1 MDNTTQ
7 PQPQITF
14 TLIAASEEHF
24 PYAEEICEVIAES
37 AKQRGTGIAKRH
49 PDYIRTKMRE
59 GKAVIALTEDK
70 RFAGFCYIETWEHG
84 KYVANSGLIVAPEF
98 RKQHLARRIKKA
110 VLDLSRTKFPDAK
123 IFGITTS
130 AAVLKIN
137 SELGYRAAHF
147 TELTTD
153 DAFWK
158 GCESCNNF
166 DILQRTE
173 RKMCLCTGM
182 LYDPAEE
189 ERKNQAAPALV
200 SITIPTPHITGVPL

>member
-1 MDNTTQ
+1 MNTNTSAQ
-7 PQPQITF
+7 NIIF
-14 TLIAASEEHF
+14 TIYNAGEQHF
-24 PYAEEICEVIAES
+24 VYAEEICEVIAES

-49 PDYIRTKMRE
+49 PDYIRSKMRE
-59 GKAVIALTEDK
+59 GKAVIALTLDN
-70 RFAGFCYIETWEHG
+70 RFAGFCYIETWEDK

-98 RKQHLARRIKKA
+98 RKQHLAKRIKKA
-110 VLDLSRTKFPDAK
+110 AFELSRIKFPEAK

-137 SELGYRAAHF
+137 SDLGYRAAHF

-182 LYDPAEE
+182 LFDPAEE
-189 ERKNQAAPALV
+189 ARKISSDLV
-200 SITIPTPHITGVPL
+200 SIELPTEPTLAEA

>member
-1 MDNTTQ
+1 MNTTTHAHH
-7 PQPQITF
+7 ITF
-14 TLIAASEEHF
+14 TIHNAGEQHF
-24 PYAEEICEVIAES
+24 AYADEICEVIAES
-37 AKQRGTGIAKRH
+37 AKLRGTGIAKRH
-49 PDYIRTKMRE
+49 PDYIRSKMRE
-59 GKAVIALTEDK
+59 GKAVIALTHDN
-70 RFAGFCYIETWEHG
+70 RFAGFCYIETWEDK

-98 RKQHLARRIKKA
+98 RKQHLAKRIKKA
-110 VLDLSRTKFPDAK
+110 AFELSRTKFPEAK

-137 SELGYRAAHF
+137 SDLGYRAAHF
-147 TELTTD
+147 TELTAD

-182 LYDPAEE
+182 LFDPAEE
-189 ERKNQAAPALV
+189 ARKAATNMV
-200 SITIPTPHITGVPL
+200 SIELPTELTLAEA